1 MSRRE
6 MLERVAQAAGYR
18 AKVTGMP
25 LALCKLN
32 AALLRAVHP
41 RMGQFVQFVVGLA
54 QHDVI
59 APACGTTKLADYVA
73 QSSVSLDVV
82 GRRTTA

>member
-6 MLERVAQAAGYR
+6 MLERVAGAAGYR
-18 AKVTGMP
+18 ATVTAMP

-54 QHDVI
+54 QHDII
-59 APACGTTKLADYVA
+59 APACGTTRLGDYVGGLRA
-73 QSSVSLDVV
+73 
-82 GRRTTA
+82 AA